1 MIVTFLRTVI
11 LYFTLIIAIRLMGK
25 RQIGEMEP
33 TEFVVALVISDLAA
47 VPMQDPG
54 IPLFSGI
61 VPILTVLSLEL
72 LLAALSFSSVRVR
85 RLICGTPVI
94 LMENGAILYPNLRKT
109 RVTVN
114 ELVEHLRES
123 GITDLAT
130 VQYAIL
136 ETNGTISALRYSK
149 YEPADAKDAGVHV
162 ERMELPVIVISDGRW
177 QKENLSFVRQT
188 KRQAEKFLKENGC
201 TAKDVALLTVT
212 PSGKWYLSAKKGAAT
227 N

>member
-1 MIVTFLRTVI
+1 MIVTFLRTII

-162 ERMELPVIVISDGRW
+162 EQMELPVIVISDGRW

-201 TAKDVALLTVT
+201 TVKDVALLTVT